1 MLHNYSEA
9 EAIKTV
15 CSAFLIDKDYK
26 VFSRLICH
34 IINSNIINIKQ
45 AGVKERNKKSKLF
58 SPFETTSDVSVV
70 VDVSAFQLPSR

>member
-15 CSAFLIDKDYK
+15 CSAFLIDKDHK

-45 AGVKERNKKSKLF
+45 AGVKERKK
-58 SPFETTSDVSVV
+58 
-70 VDVSAFQLPSR
+70 

>member
-45 AGVKERNKKSKLF
+45 AGVKERKK
-58 SPFETTSDVSVV
+58 
-70 VDVSAFQLPSR
+70 

>member
-15 CSAFLIDKDYK
+15 CSAFLIDKDHK
-26 VFSRLICH
+26 VFSRIICH

-45 AGVKERNKKSKLF
+45 AGVKERKKNQNYFHHLKQRVML
-58 SPFETTSDVSVV
+58 V
-70 VDVSAFQLPSR
+70 